1 MSKTI
6 TADRKRVWRALTTP
20 SELIRWDDQI
30 VALLDPAP
38 DFPNPGQSIR
48 WRYRIGSIEIDA
60 RQTIRKI
67 QPGER
72 LESAISLGLFHF
84 DETYTLASE
93 DGTPDQTRLRLSV
106 VSSNSMPVVGG
117 LIDRFT
123 IRRLSAKLVDSR
135 MRAVAKWCENPN

>member
-1 MSKTI
+1 MSTTI
-6 TADRKRVWRALTTP
+6 TADRERVWRALTTP

-38 DFPNPGQSIR
+38 DFPNPGQIVR
-48 WRYRIGSIEIDA
+48 WRYRIGSIEIDVH
-60 RQTIRKI
+60 QTIRKI

-93 DGTPDQTRLRLSV
+93 DGAPDQTRLRLSV

-123 IRRLSAKLVDSR
+123 VRRLSAKLVDSR
-135 MRAVAKWCENPN
+135 MRAVAKWCENPS